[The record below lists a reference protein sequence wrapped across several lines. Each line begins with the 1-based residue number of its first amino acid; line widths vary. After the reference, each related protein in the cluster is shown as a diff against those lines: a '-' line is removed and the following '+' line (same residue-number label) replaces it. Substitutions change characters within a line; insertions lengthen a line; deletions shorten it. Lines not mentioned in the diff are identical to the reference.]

1 MGRSSSKS
9 SLQFW
14 LLLVASILLSAMVIS
29 LFLKVVKVMIY
40 LLLVLLLVPIIYLAL
55 KKAVQNFRSPDT
67 KLKSRD

>member
-9 SLQFW
+9 TVQFW
-14 LLLVASILLSAMVIS
+14 LLFVASVLLSAIVIS

-40 LLLVLLLVPIIYLAL
+40 LLLVLLLVPIIYLSL
-55 KKAVQNFRSPDT
+55 KRAVHYFRTPGT